1 MEVFTDPPEGTY
13 MTNTPFTLLN
23 DGKMYRAFAVKQTQ
37 LFPILAVYTIIIQFV
52 FVFAW
57 RLITGAIV
65 GLHPSLH
72 DTRIRLVGLILLW
85 NSADPFSAIFVLG
98 PYVKKLLWIKRS
110 GGQNGPV
117 SSRDIAW
124 AVALLFSAFLTAGQ
138 VSVSRLA
145 STTARGL
152 S

>member
-23 DGKMYRAFAVKQTQ
+23 DGKTYSAFAVKQTQ

-85 NSADPFSAIFVLG
+85 NSADPLSAVFVLG
-98 PYVKKLLWIKRS
+98 TYVKKLLCIKRS
-110 GGQNGPV
+110 GGQNGLV
-117 SSRDIAW
+117 SYQDI
-124 AVALLFSAFLTAGQ
+124 T
-138 VSVSRLA
+138 
-145 STTARGL
+145 
-152 S
+152 